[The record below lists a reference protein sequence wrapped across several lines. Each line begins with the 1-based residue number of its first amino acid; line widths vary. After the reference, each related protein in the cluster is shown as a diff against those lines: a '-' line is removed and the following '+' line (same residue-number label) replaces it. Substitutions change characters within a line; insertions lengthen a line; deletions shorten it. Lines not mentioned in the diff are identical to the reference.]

1 MEVGKGGVQPHAA
14 QVAEPATR
22 RCGDRKLVLEA
33 HVTVSRD
40 CMEARLAAPSPAMG
54 EAAPEL
60 ADVVRW
66 LEANKVVYGV
76 CTDAITVALAEAR
89 APGVPVEDVVVAKG
103 TPPKPGEDAR
113 VEFYFGLEPSAG
125 SITGGGDRID
135 YHERGFLHSVCK
147 GDLLARKIPATP
159 GEAGRDVYG
168 RTVPARPGKD
178 VKLAATGEAV
188 LSEDGLECRA
198 GSDGVVV
205 AVGSGK
211 VGVFEKYT
219 VPGDVDLHTG
229 NLHMKGV
236 LVVRGWVRAGF
247 QVHATGDL
255 MIGGGIEPSIV
266 KTDANLEVEGGVV
279 GGEQSTV
286 DCGGSLG
293 AQYIENASVCA
304 GGDVTVRNG
313 ILNSQVTAD
322 GRVIATQGKGYI
334 IGGTVRG
341 AKGVEANELGSRSG
355 LHTVVDVGVDSATR
369 AKLAQMERD
378 CALYARNR
386 QKLAKVLVGLIQKYK
401 SGQLLPAERKAFA
414 KLVRYRR
421 EMESIRQNIANC
433 WKRLETTSAAVKV
446 HKAVYEGV
454 TVFVSGRR
462 LDVSGEISIPG
473 EFVLNIEEGRV
484 NFRP

>member
-1 MEVGKGGVQPHAA
+1 
-14 QVAEPATR
+14 
-22 RCGDRKLVLEA
+22 
-33 HVTVSRD
+33 
-40 CMEARLAAPSPAMG
+40 MG

-103 TPPKPGEDAR
+103 TPPKPGQDAR
-113 VEFYFGLEPSAG
+113 VEFCFGLEPSAG
-125 SITGGGDRID
+125 SVTGDGDHID
-135 YHERGFLHSVCK
+135 YHERGLLHSVCK

-198 GSDGVVV
+198 ASDGVVV
-205 AVGSGK
+205 AVGSGT

-236 LVVRGWVRAGF
+236 LVVRGSVRAGF

-255 MIGGGIEPSIV
+255 MIGGGIEPSV
-266 KTDANLEVEGGVV
+266 VETDANLEVKGGVV

-293 AQYIENASVCA
+293 AQYIENASVHA

-313 ILNSQVTAD
+313 ILSSHVTAD

-341 AKGVEANELGSRSG
+341 AKGVEANELGSRTG

-386 QKLAKVLVGLIQKYK
+386 QKIA

-421 EMESIRQNIANC
+421 EMESMRQNIANC
-433 WKRLETTSAAVKV
+433 WKRLERTSATVKV
-446 HKAVYEGV
+446 RTAVYEGV

-462 LDVSGEISIPG
+462 LDVCGDISIPG
-473 EFVLNIEEGRV
+473 EFVLDVEKRRV
-484 NFRP
+484 DFRP